1 MNVWPRVY
9 SFVFVPCLWVGFHV
23 LALVNRKVRRGLRG
37 RRTVVRNLEAFLA
50 SRGSG
55 PRLWVH
61 ASSMGEFEQ
70 AKPIIEALK
79 TERPD
84 LIVIATF
91 FSPSGYEN
99 SLRYPHADHVTY
111 IPFDTRRNARAFLDV
126 LQPDLAALIR
136 YDLWPNHLWECSA
149 RGIPIVLTNATLRA
163 DSRRRTPGLRSFHR
177 AVFNTMESILTVSA
191 DDAANFASFYLSRP
205 TIDAI
210 GDTRYDRVASRAR
223 AARSRRLLDATVTD
237 NRHVLIAGSSWS
249 EDEEVLLPVLLALR
263 RRDPSLLAIIVPHE
277 PTEAHLETLE
287 YKLRGR
293 AASIRFSYMNAW
305 NGEPFIL
312 VDSIGILLSLYA
324 HADVAFVGGGFKSNV
339 HNTLEPAAYG
349 IPVVY
354 GPKIGNSREAREL
367 SDAGGGFIVRS
378 RRDLYR
384 TLRTLFSGEEPRLR
398 AGSLAGDFVHS
409 RAGATARIVAHVL
422 PYLDRRSRP

>member
-1 MNVWPRVY
+1 MHFWPRLY
-9 SFVFVPCLWVGFHV
+9 SLVFVPLLWAGFHV
-23 LALVNRKVRRGLRG
+23 LALASRKVRRGLRG
-37 RRTVVRNLEAFLA
+37 RRTVVPDLAAFLA
-50 SRGSG
+50 RAGAG

-79 TERPD
+79 AARPD
-84 LIVIATF
+84 LVIVASF

-126 LQPDLAALIR
+126 LRPDLVALIR
-136 YDLWPNHLWECSA
+136 YDMWPNHMWECAA
-149 RGIPIVLTNATLRA
+149 RGIPIVLTNATMRE

-177 AVFNTMESILTVSA
+177 HVFDTLDAILTVSD
-191 DDAANFASFYLSRP
+191 DDARAFASFFAAHPR
-205 TIDAI
+205 IEAI
-210 GDTRYDRVASRAR
+210 GDTRYDRVASRAV
-223 AARSRRLLDATVTD
+223 AARTRRLLDERVTAG
-237 NRHVLIAGSSWS
+237 RHVLIAGSSWS

-277 PTEAHLETLE
+277 PTVAHLETLE
-287 YKLRGR
+287 YKLRGH
-293 AASIRFSYMNAW
+293 AQTIRFSYMNAW

-324 HADVAFVGGGFKSNV
+324 HADVAFVGGGFRSNV

-354 GPKIGNSREAREL
+354 GPKIGNSREAGEL
-367 SDAGGGFIVRS
+367 AEAGGGFVVRS
-378 RRDLYR
+378 RRELYR
-384 TLRTLFSGEEPRLR
+384 TLRTLFTGDDARRR
-398 AGSLAGDFVHS
+398 AGSLAGEFVHS
-409 RAGATARIVAHVL
+409 RAGATERIVVRVL
-422 PYLDRRSRP
+422 PYFERSSER